1 MLILLIVNV
10 WLTFVQGHC
19 EPHALE
25 ALGLEPLRVRV
36 LVDTLCTA
44 GTEWDFTPYSIFAL
58 QFASSINCKVLQF
71 VRLQSFTEV

>member
-10 WLTFVQGHC
+10 LLTFVQGHC

-44 GTEWDFTPYSIFAL
+44 ATEWDFTPYSIFAL
-58 QFASSINCKVLQF
+58 QLASSINCKVLQF